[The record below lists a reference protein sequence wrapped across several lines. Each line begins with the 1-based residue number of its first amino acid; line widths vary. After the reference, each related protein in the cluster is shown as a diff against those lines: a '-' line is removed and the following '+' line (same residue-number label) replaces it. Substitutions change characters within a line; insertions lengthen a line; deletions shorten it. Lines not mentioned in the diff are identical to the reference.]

1 MRHFQFV
8 FSVAILPST
17 DQAPDMLDLMQ
28 HIAVRCAPA
37 RAALMGLAV
46 VGALVA
52 GISLVAFEAATG
64 DLVLFPALVVL
75 LWAVLGVV
83 FIDLFTRIPRVPEAG
98 GGWRRWMRGLL
109 RRLYWL
115 LATGFLILGLIAVDV
130 SFSIAREWLNDRAP
144 IGQAK

>member
-1 MRHFQFV
+1 
-8 FSVAILPST
+8 
-17 DQAPDMLDLMQ
+17 MLDLMQ
-28 HIAVRCAPA
+28 HIAVRFAPA
-37 RAALMGLAV
+37 RAVLMGLAL
-46 VGALVA
+46 VGALAA
-52 GISLVAFEAATG
+52 GISLVAFEAAEG

-83 FIDLFTRIPRVPEAG
+83 FIDLFARIPRAPEAG
-98 GGWRRWMRGLL
+98 GGWRRWMRRVL

-115 LATGFLILGLIAVDV
+115 LAMGFLILGLIAVDV

>member
-1 MRHFQFV
+1 
-8 FSVAILPST
+8 
-17 DQAPDMLDLMQ
+17 MQ

-37 RAALMGLAV
+37 RTVLMGLAL
-46 VGALVA
+46 VGALAA
-52 GISLVAFEAATG
+52 GISLVAFEAAQG

-83 FIDLFTRIPRVPEAG
+83 FIDLFTRVPKVPEAG
-98 GGWRRWMRGLL
+98 SGWRRRMRGLL

-130 SFSIAREWLNDRAP
+130 SLSIAREWFDDRAR

>member
-1 MRHFQFV
+1 
-8 FSVAILPST
+8 
-17 DQAPDMLDLMQ
+17 MLELMQ

-37 RAALMGLAV
+37 RAVLMGLAV
-46 VGALVA
+46 VGATIA
-52 GISLVAFEAATG
+52 AISLVAFEAADG

-83 FIDLFTRIPRVPEAG
+83 FIDLFARIPRLPEAG

-115 LATGFLILGLIAVDV
+115 FAMGFLILGLVAVDV
-130 SFSIAREWLNDRAP
+130 SFSIAREWLNDRVP
-144 IGQAK
+144 IGHGN

>member
-1 MRHFQFV
+1 
-8 FSVAILPST
+8 
-17 DQAPDMLDLMQ
+17 MLDLMQ

-37 RAALMGLAV
+37 RAVLMGLAL
-46 VGALVA
+46 VGALAA
-52 GISLVAFEAATG
+52 GISLVAFEAAKG

-83 FIDLFTRIPRVPEAG
+83 FIDLFARIPSAPEAG

-115 LATGFLILGLIAVDV
+115 LAMGFLILGLIAVDV
-130 SFSIAREWLNDRAP
+130 SYSIAREWFNDRAP

>member
-1 MRHFQFV
+1 
-8 FSVAILPST
+8 
-17 DQAPDMLDLMQ
+17 MLDLMQ

-37 RAALMGLAV
+37 RAVLMGLAL
-46 VGALVA
+46 VGGFAA
-52 GISLVAFEAATG
+52 GVSLVAFEAAQG
-64 DLVLFPALVVL
+64 DLVLFPALVLL

-83 FIDLFTRIPRVPEAG
+83 FIDLFTRVPGVPEAG
-98 GGWRRWMRGLL
+98 AGWRRWMRRLL

-130 SFSIAREWLNDRAP
+130 SFSIAREWLSDRAP